1 MLCYVNMCKQ
11 ERNVSC
17 EDKVEYLISGV
28 GVCERKYVLNYVKI
42 YGLAIL
48 INDKGNIVII

>member
-1 MLCYVNMCKQ
+1 MCKQ